1 MIEPADH
8 IDHPGE
14 DAMSSSLQS
23 LLAGT
28 ALALMP
34 AALAAQSPPAA
45 APAADPAAGSAP
57 TGLADIVVT
66 AQRREESLQRAAIS
80 VTAVSGEG
88 LLTRGVTTAQQLTQV
103 APALQVSPAAGPYTV
118 FTIRSV
124 SNFGGNAF
132 SDPAIAV
139 NLSGVYLAT
148 PTAVQGLFYDLERV
162 EVLKGPQGTLYGRNA
177 TGGAINILPRR
188 ARLGELAATLNL
200 EVGNYERVA
209 TSGAVNLPIGDK
221 VALRVAYQIVQ
232 RDGFFS
238 DGTED
243 ESGGAAR
250 LSLRVEPSHIVT
262 VDVVGDYTHQGG
274 RGGGATVRKR
284 CGAGTCFVGDPW
296 TSLSDQPAAYAPLA
310 PQSRTQFIDSDYY
323 GLLANV
329 DIRTE
334 IGTLTL
340 IPAYRRSTIRYNS
353 TQAGFQILETQRPEQ
368 VSMEARLASPAGQPL
383 SWVLGGY
390 FLKTDATARSNT
402 ESAAARTYSDQLIDT
417 SGKTAAGFG
426 QLTYAI
432 TPAFRLTGGL
442 RYTWERKTSDSERY
456 TVRNAPG
463 PDPLIPAVPVGA
475 PAFVVD
481 RSLTFDAVT
490 WRAGVEF
497 DAAPRSLLYANVG
510 TGFKAGGFFLG
521 PPGADSYDPEK
532 VTAYT
537 IGTKNRFLDNRLQI
551 NAEAFFLKY
560 RDQQLGYVKL
570 IPPAVVLVTENIGQV
585 ETKGVE
591 VEAELLATPTTRL
604 GLQAQWLD
612 ADVKELVYD
621 TIAPPASSSKCRIT
635 GTTVDCSGQRA
646 LRSPEWVFAGSIEQ
660 RIPLP
665 SGDQIIASLFSRYES
680 ARELDIGYIPET
692 RAGSSTRTD
701 AVLTYE
707 LRDQRLSI
715 SAFVNNI
722 EDKVVISN
730 ATPNPS
736 YSANGVVAATLR
748 APRTY
753 GLRLSSKF

>member
-1 MIEPADH
+1 MPAKLKL
-8 IDHPGE
+8 
-14 DAMSSSLQS
+14 ML
-23 LLAGT
+23 GT
-28 ALALMP
+28 AFALMP
-34 AALAAQSPPAA
+34 VGAVAQV
-45 APAADPAAGSAP
+45 AP
-57 TGLADIVVT
+57 TASPSSAKPEAELEEIIVT
-66 AQRREESLQRAAIS
+66 AQRREESLQRAAVS
-80 VTAVSGEG
+80 VTAVSGEA
-88 LLTRGVTTAQQLTQV
+88 LLNRGVTTAQQLTQV

-139 NLSGVYLAT
+139 NVSGVYLAT
-148 PTAVQGLFYDLERV
+148 PTAVHGLFYDLERV

-177 TGGAINILPRR
+177 TGGAVNILPQR
-188 ARLGELAATLNL
+188 ARIGERGGTLNL
-200 EVGNYERVA
+200 EVGNHKRLAV
-209 TSGAVNLPIGDK
+209 SGAVNLPVGATSAIR
-221 VALRVAYQIVQ
+221 AAYQIVE
-232 RDGFFS
+232 RDGYFS

-243 ESGGAAR
+243 ESGKAAR
-250 LSLRVEPSHIVT
+250 LSFRFEPSDVLT

-284 CGAGTCFVGDPW
+284 CGSDTCFVGDPW

-310 PQSRTQFIDSDYY
+310 PQSRTPFIDSDYY
-323 GLLANV
+323 GILANIDV
-329 DIRTE
+329 TTSV
-334 IGTLTL
+334 GTLTL
-340 IPAYRRSTIRYNS
+340 IPAYRKADIRYNS
-353 TQAGFQILETQRPEQ
+353 TQAGFQILEHQKPGQ
-368 VSMEARLASPAGQPL
+368 LSMEARLTSPADRPL
-383 SWVLGGY
+383 SWVVGSY
-390 FLKTDATARSNT
+390 FLRTEATARSNT

-417 SGKTAAGFG
+417 SGKTAAAFG
-426 QLTYAI
+426 QLTYEI
-432 TPAFRLTGGL
+432 TPAFRLAGGL

-463 PDPLIPAVPVGA
+463 PDPVIPVVPVGA

-481 RSLTFDAVT
+481 QSLSFEAVT
-490 WRAGVEF
+490 WRAGVEI
-497 DAAPRSLLYANVG
+497 DAGPRSLIYANVG

-521 PPGADSYDPEK
+521 PPGANSYKPER

-570 IPPAVVLVTENIGQV
+570 VPPAVVLVTENIGQV

-591 VEAELLATPTTRL
+591 IEAQMRVTPTTRL
-604 GLQAQWLD
+604 ELQAQWLD
-612 ADVKELVYD
+612 AEVKSLVYN
-621 TIAPPASSSKCRIT
+621 TIAPPPSSSQCKIT
-635 GTTVDCSGQRA
+635 GTIVDCSGRRA
-646 LRSPEWVFAGSIEQ
+646 LRSPEWVWSGTIEQ
-660 RIPLP
+660 RVPLA
-665 SGDQIIASLFSRYES
+665 SGDHIVASLFSRYES

-692 RAGSSTRTD
+692 RARRSTRTD

-707 LRDQRLSI
+707 FQKMDLSI

-722 EDKVVISN
+722 EDNVVISN

-748 APRTY
+748 APRTF
-753 GLRLSSKF
+753 GLRLSSRF

>member
-1 MIEPADH
+1 
-8 IDHPGE
+8 
-14 DAMSSSLQS
+14 MSRSLQS
-23 LLAGT
+23 LLAGS
-28 ALALMP
+28 ALILLP
-34 AALAAQSPPAA
+34 SVVAAQ
-45 APAADPAAGSAP
+45 AP
-57 TGLADIVVT
+57 TGGAPAGTSAAGTTTGLAEIVVT
-66 AQRREESLQRAAIS
+66 AQRREESLQRAAVS
-80 VTAVSGEG
+80 VTAISGEG
-88 LLTRGVTTAQQLTQV
+88 LVTRGVTTAQQLTQV

-188 ARLGELAATLNL
+188 ARIGELGGTLNL

-209 TSGAVNLPIGDK
+209 ASGAANLPIGDK
-221 VALRVAYQIVQ
+221 AAIRAAYQIVN
-232 RDGFFS
+232 REGFFS

-243 ESGGAAR
+243 ESGQAAR
-250 LSLRVEPSHIVT
+250 LSLRVEPSDTVT
-262 VDVVGDYTHQGG
+262 IDVVGDYTHQGG

-284 CGAGTCFVGDPW
+284 CGASTCYVGDPW

-310 PQSRTQFIDSDYY
+310 PQSRRQFIDSDYY
-323 GLLANV
+323 GILANV
-329 DIRTE
+329 DIQTA

-340 IPAYRRSTIRYNS
+340 IPAYRSSDIRYNS
-353 TQAGFQILETQRPEQ
+353 TQAGFQILETQHPDQ
-368 VSMEARLASPAGQPL
+368 LSMEARLASPSGQAL

-432 TPAFRLTGGL
+432 TPVFRLTGGL

-463 PDPLIPAVPVGA
+463 PDPLIPTIPVGA

-521 PPGADSYDPEK
+521 PPGANSYDPEK

-591 VEAELLATPTTRL
+591 VEAELLVTPTTRL
-604 GLQAQWLD
+604 GLQGQWLD
-612 ADVKELVYD
+612 ADIKELVYD
-621 TIAPPASSSKCRIT
+621 TIAPPPPSSQCRIT
-635 GTTVDCSGQRA
+635 GTKVDCSGRRA

-660 RIPLP
+660 RIPLT

-680 ARELDIGYIPET
+680 ARELDIAYIPET
-692 RAGSSTRTD
+692 RARRSTRTD

-707 LRDQRLSI
+707 LRDQKLSI

-722 EDKVVISN
+722 EDKAVISN

-736 YSANGVVAATLR
+736 YSANGVVATTLR
-748 APRTY
+748 APRTF
-753 GLRLSSKF
+753 GVRLSSRF

>member
-1 MIEPADH
+1 LAILPAG
-8 IDHPGE
+8 I
-14 DAMSSSLQS
+14 
-23 LLAGT
+23 
-28 ALALMP
+28 
-34 AALAAQSPPAA
+34 AAQGAPPAA
-45 APAADPAAGSAP
+45 EAPTQDGAAG
-57 TGLADIVVT
+57 GLEEIIVT

-80 VTAVSGEG
+80 VTAISGEG
-88 LLTRGVTTAQQLTQV
+88 LLTRGVTNAQQLTQL

-139 NLSGVYLAT
+139 NFSGVYLAT
-148 PTAVQGLFYDLERV
+148 PTAVHGLFYDLERV

-177 TGGAINILPRR
+177 TGGAINILPSR
-188 ARLGELAATLNL
+188 ARIGELGGTLNL
-200 EVGNYERVA
+200 EFGNYERVA
-209 TSGAVNLPIGDK
+209 ASGAVNLPIGDK
-221 VALRVAYQIVQ
+221 AALRAAYQIVQ

-243 ESGGAAR
+243 ESGKAAR
-250 LSLRVEPSHIVT
+250 LSLRFEPTEAVT

-284 CGAGTCFVGDPW
+284 CGAGTCFVADPW
-296 TSLSDQPAAYAPLA
+296 TGLSEQAAAYAPLA

-323 GLLANV
+323 GLLANIDV
-329 DIRTE
+329 RTA

-340 IPAYRRSTIRYNS
+340 IPAYRKSDISYNS
-353 TQAGFQILETQRPEQ
+353 TQAGFQILEEQQPEQ
-368 VSMEARLASPAGQPL
+368 LSMEARLASPSGQPL
-383 SWVLGGY
+383 SWLIGGY
-390 FLKTDATARSNT
+390 FLKTDAQARSNT

-426 QLTYAI
+426 QLTLAV

-442 RYTWERKTSDSERY
+442 RYTWERKSSDSERY

-463 PDPLIPAVPVGA
+463 PDPIIPTPPVGP
-475 PAFVVD
+475 PAFIVD
-481 RSLTFDAVT
+481 QSLTFDAVT

-497 DAAPRSLLYANVG
+497 DAGPRSLLYANVG

-521 PPGADSYDPEK
+521 PPGANSYDPEK

-537 IGTKNRFLDNRLQI
+537 VGTKNRFLDNRLQI

-585 ETKGVE
+585 ETKGAEIE
-591 VEAELLATPTTRL
+591 VEFLATRTTRL

-612 ADVKELVYD
+612 ADVKDLTYN
-621 TIAPPASSSKCRIT
+621 TIAPPPPSSKCRIT
-635 GTTVDCSGQRA
+635 GTLVDCSGQRA
-646 LRSPEWVFAGSIEQ
+646 LRSPEWVFVGTIEQ
-660 RIPLP
+660 RFPLP
-665 SGDQIIASLFSRYES
+665 SGDQIVASLFGRYES

-692 RAGSSTRTD
+692 REGGSTRTD

-707 LRDQRLSI
+707 VRRHGLSV

-722 EDKVVISN
+722 EDKTVISN

-748 APRTY
+748 PPRTY
-753 GLRLSSKF
+753 GLRLSSRF

>member
-1 MIEPADH
+1 
-8 IDHPGE
+8 
-14 DAMSSSLQS
+14 MSGKLQ
-23 LLAGT
+23 LLLGT
-28 ALALMP
+28 ALALLP
-34 AALAAQSPPAA
+34 GSVLAQD
-45 APAADPAAGSAP
+45 APATSPIETSTEG
-57 TGLADIVVT
+57 GLEEIIVT
-66 AQRREESLQRAAIS
+66 AQRREESLQRAAVS
-80 VTAVSGEG
+80 VTAISGEG

-139 NLSGVYLAT
+139 NFSGEYLAT
-148 PTAVQGLFYDLERV
+148 PTAVHGLFYDLERI

-177 TGGAINILPRR
+177 TGGAINILPQR
-188 ARLGELAATLNL
+188 ARIGERSGSLNL
-200 EVGNYERVA
+200 EAGNYKRLAV
-209 TSGAVNLPIGDK
+209 SGAVNLPVGETS
-221 VALRVAYQIVQ
+221 ALRAAYQIVQ
-232 RDGFFS
+232 RDGYFS

-243 ESGGAAR
+243 ESGKAAR
-250 LSLRVEPSHIVT
+250 LSFRFQPSDTLT
-262 VDVVGDYTHQGG
+262 VDIVGDYTHQGG

-284 CGAGTCFVGDPW
+284 CGSGTCFIGDPW
-296 TSLSDQPAAYAPLA
+296 TSLSDQPAAYAPLV

-323 GLLANV
+323 GLLANIDV
-329 DIRTE
+329 VTPV
-334 IGTLTL
+334 GTLTL
-340 IPAYRRSTIRYNS
+340 IPAYRRSDIRYNS
-353 TQAGFQILETQRPEQ
+353 TQAGFQILEHQKPEQ
-368 VSMEARLASPAGQPL
+368 LSMEARLASPTGQPL
-383 SWVLGGY
+383 SWVVGGY
-390 FLKTDATARSNT
+390 YLKTDVTARSNT

-417 SGKTAAGFG
+417 SGKTAAAFG
-426 QLTYAI
+426 QLTFAI

-442 RYTWERKTSDSERY
+442 RYTWERKTSDSERF
-456 TVRNAPG
+456 TVRNVPG
-463 PDPLIPAVPVGA
+463 PDPIIPVIPVG
-475 PAFVVD
+475 PPTFIVD
-481 RSLTFDAVT
+481 QSLTFDAVT

-497 DAAPRSLLYANVG
+497 DAGPSSLVYANVG

-521 PPGADSYDPEK
+521 PPGANSYKPER

-570 IPPAVVLVTENIGQV
+570 VPPAVVLVTENIGQV

-591 VEAELLATPTTRL
+591 VEAEMLITPTTRL

-612 ADVKELVYD
+612 ADVKELVYN
-621 TIAPPASSSKCRIT
+621 TIAPPAPSSQCKIT
-635 GTTVDCSGQRA
+635 GTLVDCSGLRA
-646 LRSPEWVFAGSIEQ
+646 LRSPEWVWSANIEQ
-660 RIPLP
+660 RFPLA
-665 SGDQIIASLFSRYES
+665 SGDQIVASLFSRYES

-692 RAGSSTRTD
+692 REGSSTRTD

-707 LRDQRLSI
+707 FRDLRLSV

-722 EDKVVISN
+722 EDSVVISN

-748 APRTY
+748 APRTF
-753 GLRLSSKF
+753 GIRLSSKF

>member
-1 MIEPADH
+1 
-8 IDHPGE
+8 
-14 DAMSSSLQS
+14 MSGKLQF
-23 LLAGT
+23 LLGT
-28 ALALMP
+28 ALALLP
-34 AALAAQSPPAA
+34 VGLCAQVSPQSSASSA
-45 APAADPAAGSAP
+45 TADG
-57 TGLADIVVT
+57 GLEEIIVT

-80 VTAVSGEG
+80 VTAISGEG

-139 NLSGVYLAT
+139 NFSGVYLST
-148 PTAVQGLFYDLERV
+148 PTAVHGLFYDLERV

-177 TGGAINILPRR
+177 TGGAINILPQR
-188 ARLGELAATLNL
+188 ARIGERSGTLNL
-200 EVGNYERVA
+200 EAGNHKRLA
-209 TSGAVNLPIGDK
+209 ASGSVNLPVGERS
-221 VALRVAYQIVQ
+221 ALRAAYQIVQ
-232 RDGFFS
+232 RDGYFS

-243 ESGGAAR
+243 ESGKAAR
-250 LSLRVEPSHIVT
+250 LSFRFAPSDALT
-262 VDVVGDYTHQGG
+262 VDIVGDYTHQGG

-284 CGAGTCFVGDPW
+284 CGADTCFVGDPW
-296 TSLSDQPAAYAPLA
+296 MSLSDQPAAYAPLA

-323 GLLANV
+323 GILANIDV
-329 DIRTE
+329 VTPV
-334 IGTLTL
+334 GTLTV
-340 IPAYRRSTIRYNS
+340 IPAYRSSDIRYNS
-353 TQAGFQILETQRPEQ
+353 TQAGFQILEHQRPEQ
-368 VSMEARLASPAGQPL
+368 LSLEARLASPIGQPL

-390 FLKTDATARSNT
+390 YLKTDATARSNT

-417 SGKTAAGFG
+417 SGKTAAAFG
-426 QLTYAI
+426 QLTFAI

-456 TVRNAPG
+456 TVRNVPG
-463 PDPLIPAVPVGA
+463 PDPIIPVTPVGP
-475 PAFVVD
+475 PAFIVD
-481 RSLTFDAVT
+481 QSLTFDAIT

-497 DAAPRSLLYANVG
+497 DAGPSSLIYANVG

-521 PPGADSYDPEK
+521 PPGANSYEPER

-570 IPPAVVLVTENIGQV
+570 VPPAVVLVTENIGQV
-585 ETKGVE
+585 ETKGIE
-591 VEAELLATPTTRL
+591 VEAEMLITPTTRL
-604 GLQAQWLD
+604 GVQAQWLD
-612 ADVKELVYD
+612 ADVKQLVYN
-621 TIAPPASSSKCRIT
+621 TIAPPAPSSQCRIT
-635 GTTVDCSGQRA
+635 GTVVDCSGLRA
-646 LRSPEWVFAGSIEQ
+646 LRSPEWVWSANIEQ
-660 RIPLP
+660 RFPLG
-665 SGDQIIASLFSRYES
+665 SGDEIIASLFSRYES

-692 RAGSSTRTD
+692 REAGATRTD
-701 AVLTYE
+701 AVLTYDF
-707 LRDQRLSI
+707 RDIGLSV

-722 EDKVVISN
+722 EDNVVISN

-748 APRTY
+748 APRTF
-753 GLRLSSKF
+753 GARLSSRF

>member
-1 MIEPADH
+1 
-8 IDHPGE
+8 
-14 DAMSSSLQS
+14 MSRKLQ
-23 LLAGT
+23 LLLGT
-28 ALALMP
+28 ALTLLP
-34 AALAAQSPPAA
+34 GSVLAQGTPGTSPIVASTE
-45 APAADPAAGSAP
+45 G
-57 TGLADIVVT
+57 GLEEIVVT

-80 VTAVSGEG
+80 VTAISGEG

-139 NLSGVYLAT
+139 NFSGEYLAT
-148 PTAVQGLFYDLERV
+148 PTAVHGLFYDLERI

-177 TGGAINILPRR
+177 TGGAINILPQR
-188 ARLGELAATLNL
+188 ARIGERSGALNL
-200 EVGNYERVA
+200 EAGNYKRLAV
-209 TSGAVNLPIGDK
+209 SGAVNLPVGETS
-221 VALRVAYQIVQ
+221 ALRAAYQIVQ
-232 RDGFFS
+232 RDGYFS

-243 ESGGAAR
+243 ESGKAAR
-250 LSLRVEPSHIVT
+250 LSFRFQPSDTLT
-262 VDVVGDYTHQGG
+262 VDIVGDYTHQGG

-284 CGAGTCFVGDPW
+284 CGSGTCFIGDPW

-323 GLLANV
+323 GLLANIDV
-329 DIRTE
+329 VTPV
-334 IGTLTL
+334 GTLTL
-340 IPAYRRSTIRYNS
+340 IPAYRRSDIRYNS
-353 TQAGFQILETQRPEQ
+353 TQAGFQILEHQKPEQ
-368 VSMEARLASPAGQPL
+368 LSMEARLASPTGQPL
-383 SWVLGGY
+383 SWVVGGY
-390 FLKTDATARSNT
+390 YLKTDVTARSNT

-417 SGKTAAGFG
+417 SGKTAAAFG
-426 QLTYAI
+426 QLTFAI

-442 RYTWERKTSDSERY
+442 RYTWERKTSDSERF
-456 TVRNAPG
+456 TVRNVPG
-463 PDPLIPAVPVGA
+463 PDPIIPVIPVGP
-475 PAFVVD
+475 PAFIVD
-481 RSLTFDAVT
+481 QSLTFDAVT

-497 DAAPRSLLYANVG
+497 DAGPSSLIYANVG

-521 PPGADSYDPEK
+521 PPGANSYKPER

-570 IPPAVVLVTENIGQV
+570 VPPAVVLVTENIGQV

-591 VEAELLATPTTRL
+591 VEAEMLITPTTRL

-612 ADVKELVYD
+612 ADVKELVYN
-621 TIAPPASSSKCRIT
+621 TIAPPAPSSQCKIT
-635 GTTVDCSGQRA
+635 GTLVDCSGLRA
-646 LRSPEWVFAGSIEQ
+646 LRSPEWVWSANIEQ
-660 RIPLP
+660 RFPLA
-665 SGDQIIASLFSRYES
+665 SGDQIVASLFSRYES

-692 RAGSSTRTD
+692 REGSSTRTD

-707 LRDQRLSI
+707 FRDLRLSV

-722 EDKVVISN
+722 EDSVVISN

-748 APRTY
+748 APRTF
-753 GLRLSSKF
+753 GVRLSSRF